1 MEKKIKDIK
10 LESKDNERVNA
21 IKANDCEEGSMSCD
35 PKNPVNEV
43 MQLYEE
49 NKFLKQQLG
58 NISRLE
64 IILRTLE
71 IGNWDEQFDQLLR
84 EQVKIAFGIKKDEI
98 QEDNHSE

>member
-10 LESKDNERVNA
+10 LESKNNERVNA
-21 IKANDCEEGSMSCD
+21 SEANTCEYEDLPCS
-35 PKNPVNEV
+35 PNPVGEIAK
-43 MQLYEE
+43 LYEE

>member
-1 MEKKIKDIK
+1 MEKKIKDTK
-10 LESKDNERVNA
+10 ESKNDEGVNTV
-21 IKANDCEEGSMSCD
+21 KANDCNEESMPCD
-35 PKNPVNEV
+35 SKNPVQEM

-84 EQVKIAFGIKKDEI
+84 EQVKVAFGIKKDEI